1 MAYKIIKKI
10 RDNLRIYKKDLKT
23 KGLPLSIIHR
33 LQRYPVFK
41 RRLVTLENSLKPSFT
56 IVQNYKIY
64 LDKNDS
70 TISPELFLNKKW
82 EVFETGIFKKNI
94 KKGSAVLDIGAH
106 IGYYTLIASG
116 RVGPDGKVYAFE
128 PDIKNFNLLSKNILE
143 NGCKNVILINKAVIN
158 KTGHTKLYL
167 NEENTGDHRIYSS
180 KENRQYISIQTVSLD
195 DYFKGADEKID
206 LIKMDIQGSEFWALK
221 GAVNLLAKNPQL
233 KIITEFWPRGLRM
246 SGSSSKDFLAFV
258 KKLGFKIYEISENE
272 KKLFPISSK
281 DLLRKYSESA
291 DNYTNLL
298 LRK

>member
-1 MAYKIIKKI
+1 MVYKIIKKI
-10 RDNLRIYKKDLKT
+10 RDNVRIYKKDLKT

-33 LQRYPVFK
+33 LQRYQVFK
-41 RRLVTLENSLKPSFT
+41 KRLITLENILKPSFT
-56 IVQNYKIY
+56 MVENYKIY

-82 EVFETGIFKKNI
+82 EVFETSIFKKNI
-94 KKGSAVLDIGAH
+94 KKGGVVLDIGAH

-116 RVGPDGKVYAFE
+116 HVGPAGKVYAFE

-158 KTGHTKLYL
+158 KTRHTKLYL
-167 NEENTGDHRIYSS
+167 NKENTGDHRIYGS
-180 KENRQYISIQTVSLD
+180 KENRQYISIQAVSLD
-195 DYFKGADEKID
+195 DYFKGTDEKID
-206 LIKMDIQGSEFWALK
+206 LVKMDVQGSEFWALK
-221 GAVNLLAKNPQL
+221 GAVNILAKNPQL

-281 DLLRKYSESA
+281 DLLRKYSESD

-298 LRK
+298 LQK